1 VQRVLRLLSVVCPL
15 IAPCVVY
22 ADTNPTPIAVPLL
35 ELGVTGPQPG
45 SPYPSMIDVVAR
57 GGPAQTSDVI
67 VTLHKVTHPCPEDLA
82 VLLVHGSAR
91 HLLMANAGSCRPL
104 QGTDIVI
111 MGGQP
116 ALPDTDPLTSPH
128 GATLTI
134 GPSVYGPAP
143 AFPEPAP
150 ASPYVNGLPPFS
162 VVQGLWELY
171 VLDTRATQRGVIAG
185 GWSLTYQT
193 QLTSSPTVGGPIA
206 VPVDSSGRAATYPI
220 EFNLTTVPVGV
231 KVRRMQFGLQLTHT
245 WPDDLHVVLQS
256 PRGTA
261 VVLMANA
268 GGDFDVIGQTIFF
281 SDIQPSHA
289 PDHAL
294 LSTSYKPGSV
304 YETPIASLPAPAPP
318 APYGTEFAA
327 FEGEDVRGTWR
338 LWVYDDFPDDGSGT
352 VSGLLLIET
361 EKVPVVTI
369 NEPTLD
375 STLVVNRP
383 FVHLEA
389 ELENLGLPRNVSW
402 VNRSARGFY
411 DAGAMTFLSPTRVTA
426 EVPLERGENV
436 ITVQALNTQGV
447 SAQDTLRITVNE
459 FTYQLAE
466 GATGAFFDED
476 ITLTNPSGADAP
488 VRIDFLLE
496 RGPSGAFA
504 AVNVPAHSP
513 HQIAVDSAFPDD
525 AISAVVHSTNAVP
538 LAVER
543 TMSWDANGYGGHGG
557 TSTSPNT
564 RWLFAEGSQGYFHTY
579 VLLAND
585 NAASVDVAIRFLLE
599 GGGVVTHPVSVP
611 ARQRVT
617 VHAGDI
623 PALRDLSFGI
633 EVIASDAIIAE
644 RSMYFPSGGAR
655 LFEGG
660 HESPGV
666 NATSTRWFL
675 AEGATGPFFDCFILL
690 SNPTGS
696 VAHTTLTY
704 LLTSGETITQTLD
717 VPANGRSTVNVE
729 TVDARLANT
738 PVSTTVTSDVGIIV
752 ERSMYWTDDARW
764 REAHNSLG
772 VTVPALRWGVA
783 DGRIG
788 GPRGHQTYILL
799 ANPNPRK
806 AEVMVSFLKGGVRGP
821 TLTYTLQPTSR
832 LNIWANGDVPG
843 LGDGVFSADVQ
854 VLNYQPIVVE
864 KAMYWNS
871 GGEVWAAGTNVVAT
885 PLPPP

>member
-1 VQRVLRLLSVVCPL
+1 
-15 IAPCVVY
+15 
-22 ADTNPTPIAVPLL
+22 
-35 ELGVTGPQPG
+35 
-45 SPYPSMIDVVAR
+45 
-57 GGPAQTSDVI
+57 
-67 VTLHKVTHPCPEDLA
+67 
-82 VLLVHGSAR
+82 
-91 HLLMANAGSCRPL
+91 
-104 QGTDIVI
+104 
-111 MGGQP
+111 
-116 ALPDTDPLTSPH
+116 
-128 GATLTI
+128 
-134 GPSVYGPAP
+134 
-143 AFPEPAP
+143 
-150 ASPYVNGLPPFS
+150 
-162 VVQGLWELY
+162 
-171 VLDTRATQRGVIAG
+171 
-185 GWSLTYQT
+185 
-193 QLTSSPTVGGPIA
+193 
-206 VPVDSSGRAATYPI
+206 
-220 EFNLTTVPVGV
+220 
-231 KVRRMQFGLQLTHT
+231 
-245 WPDDLHVVLQS
+245 
-256 PRGTA
+256 
-261 VVLMANA
+261 
-268 GGDFDVIGQTIFF
+268 
-281 SDIQPSHA
+281 
-289 PDHAL
+289 
-294 LSTSYKPGSV
+294 
-304 YETPIASLPAPAPP
+304 
-318 APYGTEFAA
+318 
-327 FEGEDVRGTWR
+327 
-338 LWVYDDFPDDGSGT
+338 
-352 VSGLLLIET
+352 
-361 EKVPVVTI
+361 
-369 NEPTLD
+369 
-375 STLVVNRP
+375 
-383 FVHLEA
+383 
-389 ELENLGLPRNVSW
+389 
-402 VNRSARGFY
+402 
-411 DAGAMTFLSPTRVTA
+411 
-426 EVPLERGENV
+426 
-436 ITVQALNTQGV
+436 
-447 SAQDTLRITVNE
+447 
-459 FTYQLAE
+459 
-466 GATGAFFDED
+466 
-476 ITLTNPSGADAP
+476 

-644 RSMYFPSGGAR
+644 RSMYFPSGSAR